1 MSAAARTLARLSQA
15 HGRAAI
21 FFALLAGAII
31 AGASTSVHNG
41 LTLLALLLLAAAIYV
56 GLPLA
61 AAEDDRRAAER
72 AAALAEG
79 VAR

>member
-1 MSAAARTLARLSQA
+1 MSAAVRALARLA
-15 HGRAAI
+15 KVHGRAAL
-21 FFALLAGAII
+21 FFALLAGAIV

-61 AAEDDRRAAER
+61 AAEDDRRAAEH
-72 AAALAEG
+72 AALAEG
-79 VAR
+79 RSR

>member
-1 MSAAARTLARLSQA
+1 MTTLARLA
-15 HGRAAI
+15 KVHGRAAL

-31 AGASTSVHNG
+31 TGASTSVHNA